1 MYSTVQP
8 LYVLLME
15 HEALLIA
22 LVHEAFF
29 MAAFS
34 IKLQFLKEKNK
45 VYMLVNDGSSSWCT
59 IE

>member
-1 MYSTVQP
+1 
-8 LYVLLME
+8 ME